1 MIRKTEFKLVNAMTG
16 EYEASITKTNNCL
29 RPGRS
34 GVISISDEALRCAVI
49 AGDLMKLPY
58 NTKGSKLDKAFYWH
72 RETNT
77 VVYAEEDSNSIRMK
91 SCVLLSCKQ
100 YKILRNK
107 TVCFRTTKGKGSIDF
122 RGYPSEGRHTLIVI
136 NEGKLEN
143 AVVYCYRMMHGLD
156 ANSNKE
162 LQVHHIFDISDNRLD
177 RTIVLDKEIHLKLHE
192 KLDKASHMM
201 ISVVN
206 NLGELRALL
215 RLYNSKE
222 YFEEFRIYY
231 EQVLMLLNGLI

>member
-1 MIRKTEFKLVNAMTG
+1 MIRKTVFKLVNAMTG
-16 EYEASITKTNNCL
+16 EYEASIIKNNNCL

-34 GVISISDEALRCAVI
+34 GVISISDEALRCAVK

-91 SCVLLSCKQ
+91 SCVLLSYEQ

-107 TVCFRTTKGKGSIDF
+107 TVCFRTTKGKGNRDF

-143 AVVYCYRMMHGLD
+143 AGVYCYRMMQSLNV
-156 ANSNKE
+156 NSNKE
-162 LQVHHIFDISDNRLD
+162 LHHVFEISDNRFG
-177 RTIVLDKEIHLKLHE
+177 RVIVLDKEIHLKLHE

-201 ISVVN
+201 ISVAN